1 MGPGFPCRA
10 SFVPL
15 CQSISCANMGV
26 LFSRHRSRVTEHDKA
41 VLQLKQQRDELKR
54 YSRRINNSIQKDT
67 ATIKELVSRKQKQR
81 ALLLLKKKKYQEK
94 LLEQSEQHLTTV
106 EGLINDLEFAQ
117 VQVQVVESLRMGN
130 EALKKL
136 NDLMKLEEVERIL
149 SDAQEAQDYQSELS
163 ALIAGNLTSQDDAE
177 VEAEFERLLASDVAG
192 DLPAV
197 PDHDV
202 PRPSSSSAGAKIVK
216 KPESSAARHKGREA
230 TLVTG

>member
-1 MGPGFPCRA
+1 MGA
-10 SFVPL
+10 
-15 CQSISCANMGV
+15 
-26 LFSRHRSRVTEHDKA
+26 LFSRHKSRVTEHDKA

-54 YSRRINNSIQKDT
+54 YSRRISDSIEKDT

-94 LLEQSEQHLTTV
+94 LLEQSEHHLTTV

-117 VQVQVVESLRMGN
+117 VQVQVVESLKKGN

-136 NDLMKLEEVERIL
+136 NDLMKLEDVERIL

-163 ALIAGNLTSQDDAE
+163 ALIAGNLTSRDDAE
-177 VEAEFERLLASDVAG
+177 VEAELERLLASDVAG

-197 PDHDV
+197 PDHEL
-202 PRPSSSSAGAKIVK
+202 PHPSASSANAARAQKLR
-216 KPESSAARHKGREA
+216 SSADQHNTRKAE
-230 TLVTG
+230 LVAG